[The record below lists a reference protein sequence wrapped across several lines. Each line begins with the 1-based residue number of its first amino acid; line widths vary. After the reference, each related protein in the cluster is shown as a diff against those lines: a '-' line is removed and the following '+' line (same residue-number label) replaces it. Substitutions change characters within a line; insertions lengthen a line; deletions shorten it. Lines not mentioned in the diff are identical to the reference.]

1 MYAISFLPA
10 PAGFKSPP
18 CSTQVNKKS
27 DYIKYRFIH
36 DISNLLCR
44 VITLGMIWL
53 VLIDVAV
60 GNKIIPKQIIN
71 LINLYLYAPHFSQ
84 LRILLWP
91 NLSFLVYSY
100 FLEIYWTMEEGQWLY
115 VIPPPLYLRG
125 IQNIYDLFLSLF
137 WCSNNER
144 KRRIMFKSHT
154 TERNVHR
161 IYLNEYSCENRWG
174 I

>member
-1 MYAISFLPA
+1 M
-10 PAGFKSPP
+10 
-18 CSTQVNKKS
+18 
-27 DYIKYRFIH
+27 
-36 DISNLLCR
+36 
-44 VITLGMIWL
+44 
-53 VLIDVAV
+53 V
-60 GNKIIPKQIIN
+60 GNKIIPNQIIN
-71 LINLYLYAPHFSQ
+71 LINLFLYAPHFSQ

-91 NLSFLVYSY
+91 NLSSLVYSY

-161 IYLNEYSCENRWG
+161 IYLNIVVEIVGEFSYKLIDQIYCKS
-174 I
+174 